1 MPIDILIRC
10 CCITTGFGG
19 KGANQAVQASRLGSR
34 VVMVTKVG
42 DDTYGKDTI
51 DNYKANNID
60 TKHVLTT
67 SEVSSGL
74 APITVDK
81 VLT

>member
-1 MPIDILIRC
+1 
-10 CCITTGFGG
+10 
-19 KGANQAVQASRLGSR
+19 
-34 VVMVTKVG
+34 MVTKVG